1 MIILITGGSGFLA
14 KRVGDYLE
22 TDPDMRILRPAH
34 AELDITLPENCKRW
48 FHENRPD
55 AVVQLAAISDI
66 AECAKN
72 EELSRNVNTRGPVNL
87 AACFKETGG
96 TGRFLYASSDQVYTA
111 NSTQDR
117 LNKET
122 DPLSPRN
129 LYAVEK
135 LEAEEGVSAI
145 LPEAVALRLPWMFDL
160 KPGKRNYI
168 KQIAKSILDREQ
180 VSFGVN
186 ELRAETY
193 AMEIAENIK
202 KMLLSDV
209 PGGPYNFGGPAYGN
223 SFSTAEAVYELV
235 GEAMQL
241 PADGLAVP
249 VEYDTPRSLAM
260 DQTKINAA
268 GIFFRNTVE
277 SVKYCLEQ
285 EAGYLKEF
293 INTGGI
299 FPK

>member
-1 MIILITGGSGFLA
+1 MKILVTGGSGFLA

-22 TDPDMRILRPAH
+22 AGPDMQILRPAH

-48 FHENRPD
+48 FDKNRPD

-66 AECAKN
+66 AECAAN
-72 EELSRNVNTRGPVNL
+72 EELSRNVNARGPVNL

-96 TGRFLYASSDQVYTA
+96 TGRFLYASSDQVYTG
-111 NSTQDR
+111 NSTPDR

-129 LYAVEK
+129 LYAAEK

-160 KPGKRNYI
+160 RPGKMNYV
-168 KQIAKSILDREQ
+168 KLIAKSILNRQ
-180 VSFGVN
+180 KMSFGIN
-186 ELRAETY
+186 ELRAETF
-193 AMEIAENIK
+193 ALEIAENIR

-209 PGGPYNFGGPAYGN
+209 PGGAYNFGGPAYGN
-223 SFSTAEAVYELV
+223 SYETAAEVFELV

-249 VEYDTPRSLAM
+249 VEFDSPRSLAM
-260 DQTKINAA
+260 DQTKINSA
-268 GIFFRNTVE
+268 GITFRNTVE

-285 EAGYLKEF
+285 EAAAIQNGK
-293 INTGGI
+293 IRA
-299 FPK
+299 